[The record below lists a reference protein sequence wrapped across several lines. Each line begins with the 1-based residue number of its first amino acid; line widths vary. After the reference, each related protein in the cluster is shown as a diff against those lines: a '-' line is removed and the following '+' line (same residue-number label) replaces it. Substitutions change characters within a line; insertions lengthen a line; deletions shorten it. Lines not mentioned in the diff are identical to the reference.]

1 MQEGMSRMLKGNF
14 VGQDALQRKELN
26 MRKFTLIEL
35 LVVIAI
41 IAILAAMLLPA
52 LSKAREKARTISCV
66 NNLKQMSLVMRLY
79 TDDYD
84 DYVCGSRMT
93 GIYLT
98 NYWIYAGYAYE
109 PQLFSRPGTTFTPE
123 CTTMLCPSSTQENGM
138 DISTPTGSATI
149 TVNHASRRIHGG
161 YGMNIQTG
169 YMSTS
174 TRHPDKIFAWKRPS
188 QTFMVC
194 DSPVEVIDVG
204 WWWVWRHNNAL
215 NVAYFD
221 GHVDSVK
228 KQMPQAVWFSK
239 N

>member
-1 MQEGMSRMLKGNF
+1 
-14 VGQDALQRKELN
+14 

-84 DYVCGSRMT
+84 DWH
-93 GIYLT
+93 ILT

-109 PQLFSRPGTTFTPE
+109 PQLFSRQGTTFTPE

-149 TVNHASRRIHGG
+149 TVNHASCRIHGG

-204 WWWVWRHNNAL
+204 WWWMWRHNNAI
-215 NVAYFD
+215 NVAFFD

-228 KQMPQAVWFSK
+228 KQAPLAVWFSK